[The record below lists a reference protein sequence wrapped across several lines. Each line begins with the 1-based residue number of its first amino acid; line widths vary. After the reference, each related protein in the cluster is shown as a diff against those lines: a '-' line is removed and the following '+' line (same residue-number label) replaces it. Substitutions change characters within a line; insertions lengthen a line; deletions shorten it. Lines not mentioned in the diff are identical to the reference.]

1 MATVEAPAQTA
12 VAPPLERVV
21 PAPTEAPSIAADTHA
36 AQPPNAGI
44 PTPIPQAK
52 LDSAFG
58 EGPSLTEAAARVRK
72 VTQAA
77 YGMVTSLLDGE
88 ALNPDAPVQTILEKI
103 KAKNPDRSFHNTE
116 LEAEIT
122 LALEEAKIL
131 SQEKQPLPVAREST
145 LPVESIEEVNTRI
158 KIAWAGDDKSRGAVQ
173 LLIAAAEGNVWDESQ
188 IKFLGVAG
196 RLKYMVVVVADAK
209 ETVKKKLEKAARK
222 EDTKRVREGILPMD
236 DEEKASFFAQY
247 KKDHQVELTDLEKKY
262 FEFDRSTGTYTLKI
276 GLDKKPL
283 DASHF
288 EKISTF
294 SNVPDAMEAL
304 RDLAAKT
311 DDEEQPTPEALEAKK
326 LLATLEK
333 YLNAEGN
340 GFEPLTDVEKAGR
353 EVVGATYK
361 LVDALLEPFGQKPE
375 YEDAEIEIGGKKT
388 KRKRL
393 KLDVLS
399 KIDPTCRTGEFGEL
413 GSRLTRLSV
422 LLNQYEDAA
431 VASDPEARAYLA
443 AMIYDEAAQID
454 ISRITSANH
463 PGLSQE
469 FEELGTHKEI
479 LHQYRDKLLEKV
491 KGAIYQYYYPG
502 QPLDPKK
509 LQEIA
514 LSEAHL
520 FRILYFANACEGHVG
535 INEAGDLDME
545 APFKAVL
552 NKSKVAGEIFNSDIT
567 AIMRLAGSKQAGVI
581 LKDELGF
588 DLERLKER
596 KITDYANQVIEG
608 ITKKRPDG
616 KPMTTAERENYYKFF
631 EEMQTLGEEAGKG
644 SGLGGWIKALGMLA
658 LILGPSV
665 FKIFDEGAVTG
676 QEQAPTG

>member
-12 VAPPLERVV
+12 VVPPLERVV
-21 PAPTEAPSIAADTHA
+21 RAPTEAPPIAADTHA

-88 ALNPDAPVQTILEKI
+88 ALNPNATVQTILEKI

-145 LPVESIEEVNTRI
+145 LPVESIEEINTRI

-188 IKFLGVAG
+188 VKFLSVAG
-196 RLKYMVVVVADAK
+196 RLKYMVVVVAEAK
-209 ETVKKKLEKAARK
+209 EAVKKKLEKAARK
-222 EDTKRVREGILPMD
+222 ADIKRVSDGQNPMD
-236 DEEKASFFAQY
+236 EKEKASFFEQY
-247 KKDHQVELTDLEKKY
+247 KKKHQAELTDLESQY
-262 FEFDRSTGTYTLKI
+262 FEFDRQTGTYTLKI
-276 GLDKKPL
+276 GLDRRPL
-283 DASHF
+283 QQSQF

-294 SNVPDAMEAL
+294 SNVPDAMDAL
-304 RDLAAKT
+304 RDLATHT
-311 DDEEQPTPEALEAKK
+311 DANGKPTTEALEAKGV
-326 LLATLEK
+326 LATLEK
-333 YLNAEGN
+333 YLNEKGD
-340 GFEPLTDVEKAGR
+340 GFEPLTDVEKAGKR
-353 EVVGATYK
+353 VVTTTYK
-361 LVDALLEPFGQKPE
+361 LLDALLEPFGQKLE
-375 YEDAEIEIGGKKT
+375 YITDGKPP
-388 KRKRL
+388 RRRI
-393 KLDVLS
+393 KLEALE
-399 KIDPTCRTGEFGEL
+399 KIDSSGEM
-413 GSRLTRLSV
+413 GSRLSRMAI
-422 LLNQYEDAA
+422 LLTQYEDVNISKHPDAQ
-431 VASDPEARAYLA
+431 AYLA
-443 AMIYDEAAQID
+443 AMIYDETAQID

-463 PGLSQE
+463 PGLAKEFQE
-469 FEELGTHKEI
+469 LSNHGGI

-502 QPLDPKK
+502 EPLDLEK
-509 LQEIA
+509 LQKIA
-514 LSEAHL
+514 LSGPHL

-535 INEAGDLDME
+535 INPDTKELDME
-545 APFKAVL
+545 APLKGVL
-552 NKSKVAGEIFNSDIT
+552 NKSKIAGEIFDSDIL
-567 AIMRLAGSKQAGVI
+567 AIMRLAGSKQAGTI
-581 LKDELGF
+581 LKNELGF
-588 DLERLKER
+588 DPERLKDQP
-596 KITDYANQVIEG
+596 ITAYANRVIAG
-608 ITKKRPDG
+608 IDAKRPDD
-616 KPMTTAERENYYKFF
+616 KKMTEKEKENYYKVF
-631 EEMQTLGEEAGKG
+631 EEIQTLGEEASRG

-665 FKIFDEGAVTG
+665 FKIFDEGVDAG
-676 QEQAPTG
+676 QGQQAPSG